1 LRRFIDRAWF
11 VVRQLIEISAP
22 KGGLSMTA
30 IADKR
35 RNRAAARD
43 EAALVRAYAKTRD
56 PMLKE
61 QLARRFQ
68 PLSRSLALRYRNATE
83 PLEDLVQVA
92 NLGLVKALNGFEPE
106 RGTTFVAYAAPT
118 ILGELRRHFRDRVW
132 QVRLPRVL
140 QERTMLVQRAVASL
154 SEELGRAPSV
164 PQVSERLQ
172 LTEDEVLEALHADQA
187 RRTLSL
193 DIPRPTEEGDAVP
206 MAETVGSGEPGYDDV
221 EAQLAADEASLDD
234 RERQVLRLR
243 YEEHL
248 TQAEIGLRIGV
259 SQMQVSRIMR
269 RGLAKLLSAV
279 RGVEPVEA

>member
-1 LRRFIDRAWF
+1 
-11 VVRQLIEISAP
+11 
-22 KGGLSMTA
+22 MTA

-35 RNRAAARD
+35 RNRGAERGPTKEQLNATRPRRYRQVARPGGGATD
-43 EAALVRAYAKTRD
+43 EDALVRAYARTRD

-140 QERTMLVQRAVASL
+140 QERTMLVQKAVASL
-154 SEELGRAPSV
+154 SEELGTSPSAR
-164 PQVSERLQ
+164 QVAQRLR
-172 LTEDEVLEALHADQA
+172 LTEEEVLEALQADQT

-234 RERQVLRLR
+234 RERQVLSLR
-243 YEEHL
+243 YEDHL
-248 TQAEIGLRIGV
+248 TQAEIGHRIGV

-269 RGLAKLLSAV
+269 RGLGKLLTAV
-279 RGVEPVEA
+279 RGGEPAAA

>member
-1 LRRFIDRAWF
+1 MPDVIHSTGHPGA
-11 VVRQLIEISAP
+11 
-22 KGGLSMTA
+22 T
-30 IADKR
+30 
-35 RNRAAARD
+35 D
-43 EAALVRAYAKTRD
+43 EADLVRAYAKTRD
-56 PMLKE
+56 PVLKE
-61 QLARRFQ
+61 ELARRFQ
-68 PLSRSLALRYRNATE
+68 PLSRSLALRYRGATE
-83 PLEDLVQVA
+83 PLEDLIQVA
-92 NLGLVKALNGFEPE
+92 NLGLVKALDGFDPE

-140 QERTMLVQRAVASL
+140 QERTMLVQKAVASL
-154 SEELGRAPSV
+154 SEELGTSPSAR
-164 PQVSERLQ
+164 QVAQRLR
-172 LTEDEVLEALHADQA
+172 LTEEEVLEALQADQT

-248 TQAEIGLRIGV
+248 TQAEIGHRIGV

-269 RGLAKLLSAV
+269 RGLGKLLTAV
-279 RGVEPVEA
+279 RGGEPAAA

>member
-1 LRRFIDRAWF
+1 
-11 VVRQLIEISAP
+11 
-22 KGGLSMTA
+22 MTA

-35 RNRAAARD
+35 RNRGAERGPTHEQLNTTHPRRDRQAARPGGGAMD
-43 EAALVRAYAKTRD
+43 EEALVRAYARTRD
-56 PMLKE
+56 PVLKE

-68 PLSRSLALRYRNATE
+68 PLTRSLALRYRSATE
-83 PLEDLVQVA
+83 PLEDLIQVA

-140 QERTMLVQRAVASL
+140 QERTMLVQKAVASL
-154 SEELGRAPSV
+154 SEELGTSPSAR
-164 PQVSERLQ
+164 QVAQRLR
-172 LTEDEVLEALHADQA
+172 LTEEEVLETLQADQA

-248 TQAEIGLRIGV
+248 TQAEIGHRIGV

-269 RGLAKLLSAV
+269 RGLGKLLTAV
-279 RGVEPVEA
+279 RGGERVPA